1 MILFEEFGDLLAQ
14 IPVTLIM
21 MICGSFLLLIAA
33 FSWFAFIKPSR
44 QKSENRRRETEA
56 PPVSTLS
63 PAPAYDPADMPDLD
77 MLVARDESESP
88 PTPTIQPAQAEQPLQ
103 PEQPTP
109 SINEEPAF
117 LHDQPITK
125 GYKYHVPLNDGDA
138 IETEELV
145 SVLRDPRD
153 GRLVVFLD
161 GMGYRTLVDTPDAK
175 KKFVGIMRELS
186 DVVTK
191 PDPRQAEQA
200 EQAQPIAPET
210 DTTKPVESGVAVD
223 MPAPVD
229 STAGD
234 PASVDTTEPPQE
246 SVITAPDNPEP
257 EPPLRKTT
265 PPPPINTEGMMPG
278 DIPSFKLDDT
288 APQASGKDF
297 LGRTKYEFEPVEEL
311 DIPGRIEAYLQHK
324 LRHTPEY
331 AGRDIH
337 VRSAPGGLVRIQV
350 DDKFFDAVGDVD
362 EPDIRQ
368 FLSETIQEWQ
378 DRN

>member
-33 FSWFAFIKPSR
+33 FSWFAFIKPNR
-44 QKSENRRRETEA
+44 QKSENRRRDAEA

-77 MLVARDESESP
+77 MLVAKDEP
-88 PTPTIQPAQAEQPLQ
+88 EQLLQ
-103 PEQPTP
+103 PEQPAPT
-109 SINEEPAF
+109 INEEPAF

-125 GYKYHVPLNDGDA
+125 GYKYHVPLNDGDT

-200 EQAQPIAPET
+200 QPIVPET
-210 DTTKPVESGVAVD
+210 DTASQAESDVADVAVEPTAD
-223 MPAPVD
+223 D
-229 STAGD
+229 SE
-234 PASVDTTEPPQE
+234 SVDTTKPPQE
-246 SVITAPDNPEP
+246 PVITAPDKPEP
-257 EPPLRKTT
+257 EPPLRKTA
-265 PPPPINTEGMMPG
+265 PPPPINTKGMMPG

-288 APQASGKDF
+288 APQNAGKDF

-324 LRHTPEY
+324 VRHTPEY

-362 EPDIRQ
+362 DPDIRQ